1 MVFGEPLI
9 QIRKRLRISKEEAQ
23 IDGREEHV
31 VAICD
36 KKCFKCQYADCI
48 NDRVTSMDFLDIVD
62 LEKEVGV
69 YQPEDVKWFG
79 VELEYYVRRERR
91 RERAVERMQ
100 KLRNVR

>member
-1 MVFGEPLI
+1 MA
-9 QIRKRLRISKEEAQ
+9 K
-23 IDGREEHV
+23 
-31 VAICD
+31 CD

-79 VELEYYVRRERR
+79 VELEYYVRRDRR
-91 RERAVERMQ
+91 REKIIEYMRTKRGA
-100 KLRNVR
+100 